1 MLFKKH
7 SIEHGKSYLFSIAT
21 LTGLLLIFLSAVS
34 YMNAGRLTQNSQT
47 VVFMIGVTFAGTI
60 FTSLSFNE
68 LSDKRKAVSY
78 LTLPAS
84 QFEKYLVAWLYSYV
98 IFQLVFL
105 ICFYAMDFLVVILST
120 KDSNDPNKVLDLF
133 EANRKPYIVAFIFLF
148 FHSFVF
154 LGSIIFKKAHFV
166 KIAFTFFVLVAA
178 FSLLN
183 KFIISSMINEN
194 KLSVFVPF
202 SGVGFVE
209 KGKYY
214 NIDYLTPLYL
224 GLMLLFAIV
233 GLLWLSAFYKLKEK
247 EV

>member
-21 LTGLLLIFLSAVS
+21 LTGLLLILLGFMS
-34 YMNAGRLTQNSQT
+34 YMNAGRLTQNVQT
-47 VVFMIGVTFAGTI
+47 IVFMIGVTFAGAI

-84 QFEKYLVAWLYSYV
+84 QFEKYLVAWLYSYI

-105 ICFYAMDFLVVILST
+105 MCFYAMDFLVVILSP
-120 KDSNDPNKVLDLF
+120 KNQNEPNQVLDLF
-133 EANRKPYIVAFIFLF
+133 ETNRKPYIAAFTFLF

-166 KIAFTFFVLVAA
+166 KIAFSFFVLIAA

-183 KFIISSMINEN
+183 KFMISLMINEN
-194 KLSVFVPF
+194 RLSVLFPF
-202 SGVGFVE
+202 TGFGFIE

-214 NIDYLTPLYL
+214 NIDSQTPTYL
-224 GLMLLFAIV
+224 GLILLFAIV
-233 GLLWLSAFYKLKEK
+233 GLLWMSAFYKLKEK